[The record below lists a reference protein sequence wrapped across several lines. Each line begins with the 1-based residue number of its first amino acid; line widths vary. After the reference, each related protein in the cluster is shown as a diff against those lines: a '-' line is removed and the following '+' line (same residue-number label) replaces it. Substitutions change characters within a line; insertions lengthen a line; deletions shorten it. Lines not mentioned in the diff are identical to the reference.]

1 MQYHIFNQTLYH
13 EDIGTYQTYGIECQ
27 GTGTTVNDVSTDRDF
42 VESIVKVLDILQVEP
57 AKLTDTVSS
66 LLFLESL

>member
-13 EDIGTYQTYGIECQ
+13 EDIGTYQTYGIECYK
-27 GTGTTVNDVSTDRDF
+27 TGVCVNDVSLNRSF
-42 VESIVKVLDILQVEP
+42 VESIVKILDILQVEP

-66 LLFLESL
+66 LLFLEYL